1 MALPATIHRFQIQL
15 ADTGRSVYE
24 DLDLRVARHP
34 SETSAFLLTR
44 VLAYCLAFEPGI
56 AFASGLSTPDDPAI
70 WVKDL
75 TGTVTAWIEVGLP
88 APERLHKASK
98 SVDRVL
104 VFPHRPFETWKKGCE
119 EKHIHRGET
128 IRIVALEPEFVRALE
143 PKLER
148 NVRWDVSIHDGHLFL
163 TWDGTASGTSITETR
178 FGQD

>member
-15 ADTGRSVYE
+15 SDTGRNVYE

-34 SETSAFLLTR
+34 SETNAFLLTR
-44 VLAYCLAFEPGI
+44 LLAYCIAYEPGI

-75 TGTVTAWIEVGLP
+75 TGQVTAWIEVGLP
-88 APERLHKASK
+88 AADRLHKASK
-98 SVDRVL
+98 SIGRVM
-104 VFPHRPFETWKKGCE
+104 VFPHKAFGTWKKGCE
-119 EKHIHRGET
+119 ETHIHRSDS
-128 IRIVALEPEFVRALE
+128 IRIVTLEPDFVRGLE

-163 TWDGTASGTSITETR
+163 TWGGTAIGTSVTEIH
-178 FGQD
+178 FVEG